1 MADERVFGNVR
12 VDRLQETA
20 RRAQADPQA
29 AVLQVELE
37 GAWRFDQG
45 QPQYAGTLSTPSGP
59 VEVVADFPPPFGGW
73 GKAPSAIQYCLYA
86 STACFL
92 STYALVAAQEGVAL
106 RSLRVILQAR
116 LNMQRFLGVGEAP
129 VVESFRWTVLADGD
143 ADDATLERLRVLAEE
158 RCPATWCLRN
168 PVPVQSEVRRAV

>member
-1 MADERVFGNVR
+1 MAEERVFGNVR
-12 VDRLQETA
+12 LDRLEESA
-20 RRAQADPQA
+20 RRVQADPSA
-29 AVLQVELE
+29 GLLQVEME
-37 GAWRFDQG
+37 GAWRFEEG
-45 QPQYAGTLSTPSGP
+45 APQYGSVLSTPGGP

-106 RSLRVILQAR
+106 RSLRVRLQAR
-116 LNMQRFLGVGEAP
+116 LNLQRFLGVGDAP
-129 VVESFRWTVLADGD
+129 VVESFRWTVLADTD

-168 PVPVQSEVRRAV
+168 PVPVESEVRRTA